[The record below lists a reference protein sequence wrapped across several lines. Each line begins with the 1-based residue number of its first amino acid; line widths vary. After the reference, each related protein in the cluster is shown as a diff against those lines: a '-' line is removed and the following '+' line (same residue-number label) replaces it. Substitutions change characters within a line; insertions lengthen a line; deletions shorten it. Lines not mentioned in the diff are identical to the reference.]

1 MQAIKKTERQYML
14 FTEFK
19 KNITKL
25 KEMPLGG
32 LKAQFRLAPTYRKK
46 LEKEKINALNPT
58 LASVLIIFFPND
70 KGETS
75 FVLSKRASYKGH
87 HSKQISFPGGKKE
100 VTDTDLMHTAIR
112 ETQEE
117 IGIEIQ
123 KKDLFKELTD
133 VFIPPSN
140 FLAHPFLSY
149 LDTQPIFTLNH
160 EVDSILLVSVKDLLD
175 SKNIHIKEVQT
186 TTGQIVKTPC
196 YLFENQI
203 VWGATAMMLSE
214 LAELFTTTFSKQQYL

>member
-1 MQAIKKTERQYML
+1 ML

-19 KNITKL
+19 KNINTL
-25 KEMPLGG
+25 KKTPLGG
-32 LKAQFRLAPTYRKK
+32 LKAQFRLAPIYRKN
-46 LEKEKINALNPT
+46 LEKEKINALKPIF
-58 LASVLIIFFPND
+58 ASVLIIFFPNE

-75 FVLSKRASYKGH
+75 FILTKRASYKGH

-100 VTDTDLMHTAIR
+100 VTDIDLIATAIR
-112 ETQEE
+112 ETHEE

-123 KKDLFKELTD
+123 RETVFKELTD
-133 VFIPPSN
+133 VYIPPSN

-149 LDTQPIFTLNH
+149 LDTKPIFTLNH
-160 EVDSILLVSVKDLLD
+160 EVDSLLLVSLKELLN
-175 SKNIHIKEVQT
+175 SKNTKTREVQT
-186 TTGQIVKTPC
+186 ATGQTVKTPC

-214 LAELFTTTFSKQQYL
+214 LTELFTTTFSN